1 MDTGRNA
8 SAGGSNGAGAVAVAL
23 ALDSTVAATDG
34 ANAAATAAH
43 PPPAPTP
50 TLFGNVVDRKP
61 CDAGAAAGGTGGEWN
76 EGEQGATAAAR
87 AKPKAEKKRR
97 ASIMITRGGQTVA
110 TIKGGVDSWE
120 MVEAKAME
128 HYRGTR
134 EWVFRAVYD
143 FVDLAEAGECAGR
156 AML

>member
-1 MDTGRNA
+1 MYTDRNA
-8 SAGGSNGAGAVAVAL
+8 GAGAVALAL
-23 ALDSTVAATDG
+23 APGLPLDSTVAATAG
-34 ANAAATAAH
+34 ANAAETINR

-120 MVEAKAME
+120 LVEAKAME

-143 FVDLAEAGECAGR
+143 FVDLEEAGECAGG
-156 AML
+156 AM